1 MNSKRRFRS
10 FLGPDI
16 ERFLAHKR
24 SLRRRY
30 DVEEKTL
37 ALLDAYLQK
46 NKTGGLAEV
55 TPALVDEF
63 LISRPRSRPR
73 SYNHLRCT
81 VGRLF
86 SYLVDHGK
94 LAQTPLRSPPRR
106 ARYQRTPFIFDK
118 ATTKRL
124 LALAKALPSKG
135 GTIERGSTY
144 FVLFAVLYGLGLR
157 VGEACRLRLED
168 VDLERRL
175 LIVRETKF
183 YKSRLVPFGP
193 KLGALLAHHLRQ
205 RRAALAGVLSG
216 DPPLFC
222 LRGGRPINP
231 GTVSQTFHAM
241 VPSLHLEIPPGISPP
256 RLHDLRHAFAVGA
269 LSRWYRLGL
278 DPQTRLLALSTFM
291 GHGDVSSTAVYLT
304 PTPELLEHANRRFRA
319 FAAATLREDQS

>member
-1 MNSKRRFRS
+1 VSCDRRFQS
-10 FLGPDI
+10 FLGPEI

-30 DVEEKTL
+30 ANEEKTF
-37 ALLDAYLQK
+37 ALLDVYLSK
-46 NKTGGLAEV
+46 NKIDSLAEV

-63 LISRPRSRPR
+63 LLSRPRSRPR

-106 ARYQRTPFIFDK
+106 ARYQRTPFIFDTG
-118 ATTKRL
+118 AAKRL

-157 VGEACRLRLED
+157 VGEACRLRIED
-168 VDLERRL
+168 VDLERQL
-175 LIVRETKF
+175 LIIRETKF

-193 KLGALLAHHLRQ
+193 KLGTLLAQHLRQ
-205 RRAALAGVLSG
+205 RRQTAPAAA
-216 DPPLFC
+216 DDQPLFC

-241 VPSLHLEIPPGISPP
+241 VPSLSLQVPPGISPP

-269 LSRWYRLGL
+269 LTRWYRLGL
-278 DPQTRLLALSTFM
+278 DPQTKLLALSTFM
-291 GHGDVSSTAVYLT
+291 GHADISSTAVYLT

-319 FAAATLREDQS
+319 FAAATLGEDQS